1 MIKNLRFMV
10 DIANAL
16 GKTDDVATY
25 TAMAQQSAAAFLQAY
40 YRTDKEGRYTFTDA
54 SLTQMS
60 ALALALDL
68 FPPPPPQAED
78 PALSPLQS
86 SFGQP
91 GSAMTTAQRA
101 AANEALRRSIIQ
113 ANNHSIAGIIGQA
126 PLFPA
131 LSRASAVADGS
142 TGLSL
147 AALALEMNLQTTY
160 PSFGQEALQGA
171 TTLWEQFTGGGTHNH
186 IMYCSVQELSS
197 ISTNDTIFC
206 AIVHECN
213 EKFYE

>member
-16 GKTDDVATY
+16 GKPDDVVMY
-25 TAMAQQSAAAFLQAY
+25 TAMAQQSADAFLQAY
-40 YRTDKEGRYTFTDA
+40 YRTDTEGRYTFADG

-68 FPPPPPQAED
+68 FPFFPPPPPQAEE

-86 SFGQP
+86 SSGQP
-91 GSAMTTAQRA
+91 GIGMSTAQRA
-101 AANEALRRSIIQ
+101 AANEALRRSVVH

-131 LSRASAVADGS
+131 LSRASAVSTARADES

-160 PSFGQEALQGA
+160 PSFGHEALQGA

-186 IMYCSVQELSS
+186 IMYGSVQE
-197 ISTNDTIFC
+197 ISQHIN
-206 AIVHECN
+206 
-213 EKFYE
+213 K